1 MMRNKE
7 PEEDKPILSNRD
19 LWIGGTVMIGLGTW
33 SATGSFSAMLIIT
46 GIGMALMALA
56 RAVGPPP

>member
-1 MMRNKE
+1 
-7 PEEDKPILSNRD
+7 
-19 LWIGGTVMIGLGTW
+19 MIGLGTW

-56 RAVGPPP
+56 RAVGPPV